1 MLLVRNYTIVS
12 NFVSMLLSFF
22 FLLMLVQKAYGENV
36 PPLNPQHES
45 VPQDLVT
52 ASIDELLPE
61 GVLMTQSLVNSPMP
75 KLKNSKLGKILTR
88 HYNKCLG
95 GADHWKTIKSVKI
108 SADLDSL
115 TGFYEYESVTK
126 NPNLY
131 KISLSLDGQTRI
143 FAFDGTD
150 IRQKQISEEGI
161 TTPIKAGNLKRTI
174 NGTQLPRYLLYPL
187 QAGKAY
193 QYLGTVREF
202 NTVCYKLRLF
212 TDQNFV
218 IDYFLDVESCCIVTI
233 KVIDRL
239 EEFSPVL
246 IRYFDYRL
254 IDGIYLAHKIESF
267 INEQWDSTLKVN
279 SAITNAGTASWM
291 FDLK

>member
-1 MLLVRNYTIVS
+1 MLPVRNYTILL
-12 NFVSMLLSFF
+12 NFGSLLLTF
-22 FLLMLVQKAYGENV
+22 FLLLLLVQKAYGESV
-36 PPLNPQHES
+36 FPLHPQHES

-115 TGFYEYESVTK
+115 KGFYKYESVTK

-161 TTPIKAGNLKRTI
+161 TTPIKAGILKRTI

-212 TDQNFV
+212 ADQNFV
-218 IDYFLDVESCCIVTI
+218 IDYFLDVESYNIVTI
-233 KVIDRL
+233 RVIDRL
-239 EEFSPVL
+239 EKFSPVL

-254 IDGIYLAHKIESF
+254 IDGIYFAHKIESF
-267 INEQWDSTLKVN
+267 INEQWDSILKVN
-279 SAITNAGTASWM
+279 SISTNIGASQWM
-291 FDLK
+291 FVL

>member
-12 NFVSMLLSFF
+12 NFVSMLISFF
-22 FLLMLVQKAYGENV
+22 LFLILVHKAYGENV
-36 PPLNPQHES
+36 PLLNPQHES

-61 GVLMTQSLVNSPMP
+61 GVLMSQSLVNSPMP

-95 GADHWKTIKSVKI
+95 GADHWKTIKSVKT

-115 TGFYEYESVTK
+115 NGFYQYESVAK
-126 NPNLY
+126 KPNLY
-131 KISLSLDGQTRI
+131 KISLSIDGQTRI
-143 FAFDGTD
+143 FAFDGKD

-161 TTPIKAGNLKRTI
+161 ETLIKAGNLKRTI
-174 NGTQLPRYLLYPL
+174 NATELPRYLLYPL
-187 QAGKAY
+187 QKGKAY
-193 QYLGTVREF
+193 QYLGIVREF
-202 NTVCYKLRLF
+202 NTVCYKLRLLSG
-212 TDQNFV
+212 QNFV
-218 IDYFLDVESCCIVTI
+218 IDYFLDVESYCIVTI

-254 IDGIYLAHKIESF
+254 IDGIYFAHKIESF
-267 INEQWDSTLKVN
+267 INEQWDSILKVN
-279 SAITNAGTASWM
+279 SISTNIGASHWM
-291 FDLK
+291 FVL

>member
-1 MLLVRNYTIVS
+1 MLPVRNYTILL
-12 NFVSMLLSFF
+12 NFGSLLLSFF
-22 FLLMLVQKAYGENV
+22 LLLLLVQKAYGESV
-36 PPLNPQHES
+36 FPLHPQHES

-95 GADHWKTIKSVKI
+95 GADHWKTIKSVKT
-108 SADLDSL
+108 SADLDSR
-115 TGFYEYESVTK
+115 TGFYEYILVTK
-126 NPNLY
+126 KPNLY
-131 KISLSLDGQTRI
+131 KISLSIDGQTSI

-150 IRQKQISEEGI
+150 IRQKQILEEGI
-161 TTPIKAGNLKRTI
+161 TTPVRAGNLKRTI

-212 TDQNFV
+212 ADQNFV
-218 IDYFLDVESCCIVTI
+218 IDYFLDVESYNIATI
-233 KVIDRL
+233 RVIDRL
-239 EEFSPVL
+239 EKFSPVL

-254 IDGIYLAHKIESF
+254 IDGIYFAHKIESF
-267 INEQWDSTLKVN
+267 INEQWDSILKVN
-279 SAITNAGTASWM
+279 SISTNIGASQWM
-291 FDLK
+291 FVL

>member
-1 MLLVRNYTIVS
+1 MLPVRNYTIVS

-22 FLLMLVQKAYGENV
+22 FLLMLVHKAYGENV
-36 PPLNPQHES
+36 FPLHPQHES

-115 TGFYEYESVTK
+115 TGFYKYESVTK

-218 IDYFLDVESCCIVTI
+218 IDYFLDIESCCIVTI

-246 IRYFDYRL
+246 IRYFDYRQ
-254 IDGIYLAHKIESF
+254 IDGIYFAHKIESF
-267 INEQWDSTLKVN
+267 INEQWDSILKVN
-279 SAITNAGTASWM
+279 SISTNIGASQWM
-291 FDLK
+291 FVL

>member
-1 MLLVRNYTIVS
+1 
-12 NFVSMLLSFF
+12 
-22 FLLMLVQKAYGENV
+22 MLVHKAYGENV

-115 TGFYEYESVTK
+115 TGFYKYESVTK

-246 IRYFDYRL
+246 IRYFDYRQ
-254 IDGIYLAHKIESF
+254 IDGIYFAHKIESF
-267 INEQWDSTLKVN
+267 INEQWDSILKVN
-279 SAITNAGTASWM
+279 SISTNIGASQWM
-291 FDLK
+291 FVL